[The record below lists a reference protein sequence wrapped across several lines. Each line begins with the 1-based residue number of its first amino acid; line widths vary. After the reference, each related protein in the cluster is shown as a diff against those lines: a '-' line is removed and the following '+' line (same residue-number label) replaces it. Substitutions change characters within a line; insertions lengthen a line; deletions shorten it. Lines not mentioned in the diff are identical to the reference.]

1 MLTLVLYLFKAL
13 NWVVSAYILLIV
25 IYALLS
31 WLPGGYQSRIGQI
44 IVRLV
49 EPFLKYFNFVA
60 LGPIGF
66 GPVVAIIVL
75 SLVQYGIQAI
85 EMVVLR
91 VLFT

>member
-13 NWVVSAYILLIV
+13 NWGVSAYILLIV

>member
-1 MLTLVLYLFKAL
+1 VLTLVLYLFKAL